1 MQSPV
6 RLAGAPG
13 GARLDQVDDEHD
25 GRADEDPGELIPM
38 EEGNACEPRLDP
50 VIGRHPHDRGEGN
63 NEKQP
68 RPMTQPAAMRLFCC
82 HDAIPPGQ
90 SLAFNWGRTLLK
102 ALAARDGVYCRVQ
115 SKPAGIIDLG

>member
-1 MQSPV
+1 
-6 RLAGAPG
+6 
-13 GARLDQVDDEHD
+13 DDEHD

-68 RPMTQPAAMRLFCC
+68 RPMTQPAAMLLFSC
-82 HDAIPPGQ
+82 HDAIPPWPEPGVQ
-90 SLAFNWGRTLLK
+90 LGPDFTESARGARRRLLPCSIK
-102 ALAARDGVYCRVQ
+102 TCGNH
-115 SKPAGIIDLG
+115 